1 LRRDQL
7 LAGALYRGRF
17 ARFPYVDSTPQ
28 YTPQSS
34 VRDSTASTPS
44 RLFPLPSLL
53 PLPTTF
59 AQSLPCNRNFDGES
73 IVI

>member
-1 LRRDQL
+1 VL
-7 LAGALYRGRF
+7 
-17 ARFPYVDSTPQ
+17 
-28 YTPQSS
+28 
-34 VRDSTASTPS
+34 
-44 RLFPLPSLL
+44 SLL